1 MNVFKSIF
9 AQVPSPT
16 QMPEGEVGGTADL
29 VNIDNAAN
37 VESGANAAETAS
49 AASPLSWESFLDTL
63 MKSFQDI
70 LNNIISEIPTVAIAL
85 IVLIVGFIV
94 AAIVK
99 KVIGGVLKGIKFDE
113 VLDKVGIGEIF
124 RKIGVKDG
132 VSKLLT
138 KLIFWILL
146 LFIFKTAAGLMGV
159 QDITDIVDKIIAFL
173 PKVLIASIIM
183 LVGFM
188 VADMVRTIVFNALD
202 NLGLDYAKGLAG
214 IIFGFIFIIVLT
226 VALSQLE
233 IQTELLNASVKII
246 LASLGLGL
254 AICLGLGLKKMAS
267 QIVAGVYA
275 RDLFQVGTT
284 IEYDGEETKVA
295 GVGPVTTKLMTKDGG
310 FIMVPNDELI
320 STSTKGH
327 SAE

>member
-1 MNVFKSIF
+1 MHILKSIF
-9 AQVPSPT
+9 AQVSNPI
-16 QMPEGEVGGTADL
+16 QIPEGNEAL
-29 VNIDNAAN
+29 VNAEDI
-37 VESGANAAETAS
+37 SGTTDTANAA
-49 AASPLSWESFLDTL
+49 SPFSWDEFLSTL
-63 MKSFQDI
+63 ENTFRDI
-70 LNNIISEIPTVAIAL
+70 INSIIEEIPFIAISL

-94 AAIVK
+94 AVIIK
-99 KVIGGVLKGIKFDE
+99 KVIGRVLKGIKFNE

-124 RKIGVKDG
+124 DKIGVKDVG
-132 VSKLLT
+132 QLLAKLT
-138 KLIFWILL
+138 FWILL

-173 PKVLIASIIM
+173 PKLLIASIIM

-214 IIFGFIFIIVLT
+214 IIFGFIFIVILT

-246 LASLGLGL
+246 LGSLGLGL
-254 AICLGLGLKKMAS
+254 AICLGLGLKKMAG

-275 RDLFQVGTT
+275 RDLFQVGTV
-284 IEYDGEETKVA
+284 IDYKGEETKVA

>member
-1 MNVFKSIF
+1 MHILKSIF
-9 AQVPSPT
+9 AQVSNPI
-16 QMPEGEVGGTADL
+16 QIPEGNEAL
-29 VNIDNAAN
+29 VNAQDT
-37 VESGANAAETAS
+37 SGTTDTANAA
-49 AASPLSWESFLDTL
+49 SPFSWDEFLSTL
-63 MKSFQDI
+63 ENTFRDI
-70 LNNIISEIPTVAIAL
+70 INSIIEEIPFIAISL

-94 AAIVK
+94 AVIIK
-99 KVIGGVLKGIKFDE
+99 KVIGGVLKGIKFNE
-113 VLDKVGIGEIF
+113 VLDKVGIGEVF
-124 RKIGVKDG
+124 GKIGVKDVG
-132 VSKLLT
+132 QLLA

-173 PKVLIASIIM
+173 PKLLIASIIM

-188 VADMVRTIVFNALD
+188 VADMVRTIVFSALD

-214 IIFGFIFIIVLT
+214 IIFGFIFIVILT

-246 LASLGLGL
+246 LGSLGLGL
-254 AICLGLGLKKMAS
+254 AICLGLGLKKMAG

-275 RDLFQVGTT
+275 RDLFQVGTV
-284 IEYDGEETKVA
+284 IDYKGEETKVA